1 MKKIFKKGIF
11 AIGLLFIAMTMLTVP
26 VGAATAKSAQNG
38 WVHVG
43 GNYKYKLNGRYV
55 KNRIQRI
62 GNSYY
67 YFDRQGNR
75 QTGLQKYQNFQYYF
89 LKNGKMVR
97 NHYITISGQKYY
109 VFRNGK
115 IRKNCWYNGKYYNSK
130 GKLVRNAVTYN
141 ASTRGRINKRILDEQ
156 RLANCSNLM
165 IVAHPDDE
173 TLWGG
178 AHLSDGGWFVVCLTN
193 GYNEVREAEF
203 QRAMKAWRCKGIILR
218 YPDVRGGK
226 RSDWKDFRK
235 NIAKDIDTVLQYKR
249 WRTVVTHNPDGEYGH
264 IHHKLTNKIVT
275 ECYYKNSYNSNFYY
289 FGKFYWNNALNQK
302 KGSLRQ
308 ISGQKAKR
316 KQQIARR
323 VYVSQKTAVDMFEH
337 MIPYENW
344 VRAENWN

>member
-26 VGAATAKSAQNG
+26 AGAATAKSAQNG

-193 GYNEVREAEF
+193 
-203 QRAMKAWRCKGIILR
+203 
-218 YPDVRGGK
+218 
-226 RSDWKDFRK
+226 
-235 NIAKDIDTVLQYKR
+235 
-249 WRTVVTHNPDGEYGH
+249 
-264 IHHKLTNKIVT
+264 
-275 ECYYKNSYNSNFYY
+275 
-289 FGKFYWNNALNQK
+289 
-302 KGSLRQ
+302 
-308 ISGQKAKR
+308 
-316 KQQIARR
+316 
-323 VYVSQKTAVDMFEH
+323 
-337 MIPYENW
+337 
-344 VRAENWN
+344 